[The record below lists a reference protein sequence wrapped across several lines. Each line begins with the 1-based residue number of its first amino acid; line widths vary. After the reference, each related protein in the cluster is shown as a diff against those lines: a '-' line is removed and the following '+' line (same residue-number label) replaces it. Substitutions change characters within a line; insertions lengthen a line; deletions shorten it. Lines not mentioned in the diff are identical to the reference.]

1 MCPNIFENFPQ
12 AEGTFRFHPH
22 PSRGY
27 SDHVLSDIG
36 LTRSQI
42 NAAMYVPTARRR
54 RGRKVRSMIAKVF
67 ALMAGA
73 GAVNVTG

>member
-1 MCPNIFENFPQ
+1 MCPNIFEDFPQ
-12 AEGTFRFHPH
+12 SEGTFRFYPH

-42 NAAMYVPTARRR
+42 NAAMYVPTVRRR
-54 RGRKVRSMIAKVF
+54 PGRKVKSMIGRLF
-67 ALMAGA
+67 GFMA

>member
-1 MCPNIFENFPQ
+1 MCPNIFEDFPQ
-12 AEGTFRFHPH
+12 SEGTFRFYPH

-36 LTRSQI
+36 LSRSQI

-54 RGRKVRSMIAKVF
+54 PSRKSETMIGRLF
-67 ALMAGA
+67 AFMA

>member
-1 MCPNIFENFPQ
+1 MCLNIFEDFPQ
-12 AEGTFRFHPH
+12 SEGTFRFHPH

-54 RGRKVRSMIAKVF
+54 PGRTTRTMFGRFF
-67 ALMAGA
+67 AFFV
-73 GAVNVTG
+73 GAVNVAG